1 MSRSPRKRA
10 SAPLAAQLCHALIPA
25 DLTLVSQWLGHAHLE
40 TTLVYAHAD
49 TEHKRKAI
57 AAATPADNPLHAKL
71 SPERFTVSDEDT
83 LKRLT
88 GLR

>member
-1 MSRSPRKRA
+1 MH
-10 SAPLAAQLCHALIPA
+10 LYQGGM
-25 DLTLVSQWLGHAHLE
+25 DLTLVSQWLGHANLE
-40 TTLVYAHAD
+40 TSQIYAHAD

-57 AAATPADNPLHAKL
+57 AAATPSGDPLHAKL
-71 SPERFTVSDEDT
+71 SPERFTITDDDT

>member
-1 MSRSPRKRA
+1 M
-10 SAPLAAQLCHALIPA
+10 
-25 DLTLVSQWLGHAHLE
+25 DLTLVSQWLGHANLE
-40 TTLVYAHAD
+40 TTQVYAYAD

-57 AAATPADNPLHAKL
+57 AAATPAGNLLHAQL
-71 SPERFTVSDEDT
+71 APERFTVTDEDT

>member
-1 MSRSPRKRA
+1 MEEQLKVTGY
-10 SAPLAAQLCHALIPA
+10 AQ
-25 DLTLVSQWLGHAHLE
+25 LE

-57 AAATPADNPLHAKL
+57 AAATPEGNPLNAIL
-71 SPERFTVSDEDT
+71 SSKRFTISDEDT

-88 GLR
+88 GFK